1 MRILPLVLVAPLLLA
16 VLPGGCKTTPPAA
29 GSAGS
34 ATAMG
39 HWSEW
44 EDLKPL
50 VEVAESHASKITVK
64 ALESASLLLREG
76 KAKSADASLA
86 EHADGQGRHWIA
98 VARADLAALHFTVCI
113 RGVALRLE
121 DERPTSLTTRR
132 MDFSEDARIEPGDV
146 SIEAMLTNVDA
157 AIESDVVALVTQA
170 RIARARVT
178 AFASRCAPND
188 DVARMAQGVL
198 EGDLATLAAEGH
210 LTPDL
215 AYLWAGV
222 QMNRFSGAAAR
233 PFLLQA
239 IDGGF
244 DDPSAIHMLALIAL
258 DARELERADELAQQ
272 AIAAY
277 AELGDDTQQAQ
288 GHFIRGEVAR
298 ARKDPKAARKQYD
311 AALKLVP
318 THIGA
323 MLAVAELIRHDANDD
338 AARDYLHQA
347 LSRLLLEG
355 TLDATS
361 AKRASSNVE
370 AMVVLADEPHLALL
384 CREALLQEIDAES
397 DPMRRGIRYFY
408 AGTLDARLGEY
419 ELAQGHGVLAKEEF
433 ATVDVP
439 PPVDVEA
446 FLERL
451 RSAG

>member
-1 MRILPLVLVAPLLLA
+1 MRVLAILLLFPLLVAA
-16 VLPGGCKTTPPAA
+16 APGGCKTTPPTA

-44 EDLKPL
+44 MDLTPL
-50 VEVAESHASKITVK
+50 VAIAENHASKITVK
-64 ALESASLLLREG
+64 ALESSSLLLREG
-76 KAKSADASLA
+76 KAHSADARLA
-86 EHADGQGRHWIA
+86 EHADGDGRHWIA

-121 DERPTSLTTRR
+121 DEKPTSITSRR
-132 MDFSEDARIEPGDV
+132 MDFSEDTRIEPGDV

-157 AIESDVVALVTQA
+157 AMESDIAALVTQA

-198 EGDLATLAAEGH
+198 EADLATLAAEGH

-222 QMNRFSGAAAR
+222 QMNKFSGAAAR
-233 PFLLQA
+233 PFLLRA

-244 DDPSAIHMLALIAL
+244 DDPSAIYMLALIAL
-258 DARELERADELAQQ
+258 DQRELERADELAQQ

-277 AELGDDTQQAQ
+277 AEIGDDMQRAQ

-298 ARKDPKAARKQYD
+298 ARKQPKAAREHYD

-318 THIGA
+318 THIA
-323 MLAVAELIRHDANDD
+323 ALLAVAELIRDKGKED
-338 AARDYLHQA
+338 AARDYLHDA
-347 LSRLLLEG
+347 LPRLLLDGE
-355 TLDATS
+355 LDATS

-370 AMVVLADEPHLALL
+370 AMVIMAEEPHLALL
-384 CREALLQEIDAES
+384 GRDALLQDIDAEP

-408 AGTLDARLGEY
+408 AATLDVRLGEY
-419 ELAQGHGVLAKEEF
+419 ELSHCHGVLAKEEF
-433 ATVDVP
+433 ASVEVP